1 MACFA
6 APAALG
12 VFTFVFR
19 KRFPERWHVGW
30 LNTMILGSTVA
41 LGVDHIA
48 SGEIVPYPPFLSAMA
63 SLADTEAMIGEII
76 SVGIPMAIALVVVWI
91 AIVLV
96 YENTLAPRPSPAA
109 SRNQ

>member
-12 VFTFVFR
+12 VFTYVFR
-19 KRFPERWHVGW
+19 KKFPEKWHIGW

-63 SLADTEAMIGEII
+63 NPADTAAMVGEII
-76 SVGIPMAIALVVVWI
+76 SVGIPMALALVGVWVAMV
-91 AIVLV
+91 AISNMLPAF
-96 YENTLAPRPSPAA
+96 NPNPS
-109 SRNQ
+109 R